1 MRNNGMEWN
10 AMETNKNEME
20 KKRKTCEMNILI
32 YFSLFDK
39 HSIFKGTKESLEG
52 NPEKDLEGM
61 ISCGDTGEAGGRAKI
76 MCDGR

>member
-1 MRNNGMEWN
+1 MK
-10 AMETNKNEME
+10 TNKNKME

-52 NPEKDLEGM
+52 NPEKDLEGTS
-61 ISCGDTGEAGGRAKI
+61 SCAGHRRSWRTRS
-76 MCDGR
+76 DNV